1 MSGHPWRLDKSSPVD
16 DSGFSSPAA
25 TLTPFPPNPC
35 RHRENV
41 TVPVS
46 QRCCTRLMKV
56 SFQFKLFISLVAFF
70 SVLFALLG
78 VYYYIDASHQ
88 LYQEMS
94 TRAKIQAEEIAL
106 MPDLRQQVM
115 QKDPQPLKSFM
126 QKIAAHSDAS
136 FIVIGDAQGV
146 HLFHSVHPEWVGTRL
161 VGGDNQ
167 AVLEGKSITTI
178 RKGGLGVSL
187 RSKAPIFDATGRVVG
202 IVSVGYLTSYLDS
215 ITLTK
220 VINIFAATVLLL
232 IALFIFSWYFTRSI
246 KKQIFSLEPR
256 EIGLLVR
263 QQKAVMESIYEGVIV
278 IDRQRRIEVINHA
291 ARSLLGLSQ
300 PARLLRGQAIDSVIA
315 PQPFFASGEMLEN
328 DTHDELCRFNQLTV
342 LASRV
347 RIMLEDSLQGWV
359 ITFRDRDEINSLS
372 AQLSQVK
379 RYVDNLR
386 IMRHEQLN
394 RMTTLSGLL
403 HMGHYD
409 EAIRYIQAQSEHAQ
423 ELLDFISSR
432 FRSPTLCGLLL
443 GKAARAREKGVALS
457 FDPACQ
463 LDRPLP
469 SLTEPEL
476 ISIIGNLLDNAIEAT
491 QRAELPHEPVEVLIQ
506 LNARELMIEVADR
519 GIGIDPAIRDHIF
532 ERGITTKTRGDHGIG
547 LYLIEHYVT
556 QAGGTIE
563 VADNSPRG
571 AILTLFIPADGP
583 VHPRHEANYAS

>member
-1 MSGHPWRLDKSSPVD
+1 
-16 DSGFSSPAA
+16 
-25 TLTPFPPNPC
+25 
-35 RHRENV
+35 
-41 TVPVS
+41 
-46 QRCCTRLMKV
+46 MKL
-56 SFQFKLFISLVAFF
+56 SFQYKLFISLVAFF
-70 SVLFALLG
+70 SVLFIALG
-78 VYYYIDASHQ
+78 IYYYFDASRQ

-94 TRAKIQAEEIAL
+94 ARAKIQAEEIAL
-106 MPDLRQQVM
+106 MPNLRQQVSRH
-115 QKDPQPLKSFM
+115 DPQAIQAFM
-126 QKIAAHSDAS
+126 QQIAAHSDAS
-136 FIVIGDAQGV
+136 FIVIGDRQGV

-187 RSKAPIFDATGRVVG
+187 RSKTPIVDDAGRVIG

-220 VINIFAATVLLL
+220 VINIFIAAVLLL

-263 QQKAVMESIYEGVIV
+263 QQKAMMESIFEGVIV

-300 PARLLRGQAIDSVIA
+300 PARQLRGQSIDSVIS
-315 PQPFFASGEMLEN
+315 PQPFFASGDMLER

-347 RIMLEDSLQGWV
+347 RIMLENTLQGWV
-359 ITFRDRDEINSLS
+359 ITFRDRNEINALT

-394 RMTTLSGLL
+394 RMTTLTGLL
-403 HMGHYD
+403 HMGHKD

-423 ELLDFISSR
+423 ELLDFISSH
-432 FRSPTLCGLLL
+432 FHSPTLCGLLL
-443 GKAARAREKGVALS
+443 GKATRAREKGVALS
-457 FDPACQ
+457 FDPACRI
-463 LDRPLP
+463 DRPLP
-469 SLTEPEL
+469 SLMESEL

-506 LNARELMIEVADR
+506 LNARELIIEVADR
-519 GIGIDPAIRDHIF
+519 GVGIRPDIRERIF
-532 ERGITTKTRGDHGIG
+532 ERGVTTKTRGDHGIG

-563 VADNSPRG
+563 VADNAPRG
-571 AILTLFIPADGP
+571 TIFTLFIPADAHACP
-583 VHPRHEANYAS
+583 QPEVHDAS

>member
-1 MSGHPWRLDKSSPVD
+1 
-16 DSGFSSPAA
+16 
-25 TLTPFPPNPC
+25 
-35 RHRENV
+35 
-41 TVPVS
+41 
-46 QRCCTRLMKV
+46 MKL
-56 SFQFKLFISLVAFF
+56 SFQYKLFISLVAFF
-70 SVLFALLG
+70 SVLFIALG
-78 VYYYIDASHQ
+78 IYYYFDASRQ

-94 TRAKIQAEEIAL
+94 ARAKIQAEEIAL
-106 MPDLRQQVM
+106 MPNLRQQVSRH
-115 QKDPQPLKSFM
+115 DPQAIQAFM
-126 QKIAAHSDAS
+126 QQIAAHSDAS
-136 FIVIGDAQGV
+136 FIVIGDRQGV

-187 RSKAPIFDATGRVVG
+187 RSKTPIVDDEGRVIG

-220 VINIFAATVLLL
+220 VINIFIAAVLLL

-263 QQKAVMESIYEGVIV
+263 QQKAMMESIFEGVIV

-300 PARLLRGQAIDSVIA
+300 PARQLRGQSIDSVIS
-315 PQPFFASGEMLEN
+315 PQPFFASGDMLER

-347 RIMLEDSLQGWV
+347 RIMLENTLQGWV
-359 ITFRDRDEINSLS
+359 ITFRDRNEIDSLS

-403 HMGHYD
+403 HMGRYE
-409 EAIRYIQAQSEHAQ
+409 EAIGYIQAQSEHAQ

-432 FRSPTLCGLLL
+432 FSSPTLCGLLL
-443 GKAARAREKGVALS
+443 GKAARAREKGVELS
-457 FDPACQ
+457 FDPACR
-463 LDRPLP
+463 LDRPFLP
-469 SLTEPEL
+469 LGEQEL

-491 QRAELPHEPVEVLIQ
+491 QRSPLPHAPVEVLIKLSDQ
-506 LNARELMIEVADR
+506 ELIIEVADQGV
-519 GIGIDPAIRDHIF
+519 GIKPEIRERIF

-547 LYLIEHYVT
+547 LYLIESYVT
-556 QAGGTIE
+556 QAGGAIE
-563 VADNSPRG
+563 VADNIPRG
-571 AILTLFIPADGP
+571 AIFSLFIPATGTARQLEDTD
-583 VHPRHEANYAS
+583 YAT

>member
-1 MSGHPWRLDKSSPVD
+1 MIE
-16 DSGFSSPAA
+16 
-25 TLTPFPPNPC
+25 C
-35 RHRENV
+35 RYGEYVVRDYEI
-41 TVPVS
+41 
-46 QRCCTRLMKV
+46 
-56 SFQFKLFISLVAFF
+56 SFQYKLFISLVAFF
-70 SVLFALLG
+70 SVLFIALG
-78 VYYYIDASHQ
+78 VYYFDASRQ

-94 TRAKIQAEEIAL
+94 ARAKIQAEEIAL
-106 MPDLRQQVM
+106 MPDLRQQVSR
-115 QKDPQPLKSFM
+115 QDPQAIQAFM
-126 QKIAAHSDAS
+126 QQIAAHSDAS
-136 FIVIGDAQGV
+136 FIVIGDRRACICFIPSIRSGSARGWLAAITRRYWREK
-146 HLFHSVHPEWVGTRL
+146 HHHHPQRRTR
-161 VGGDNQ
+161 G
-167 AVLEGKSITTI
+167 
-178 RKGGLGVSL
+178 SL
-187 RSKAPIFDATGRVVG
+187 RSKAPIVDDAGGCRHCLRRLPHQL
-202 IVSVGYLTSYLDS
+202 SRQHHADQSDQYFYRRR
-215 ITLTK
+215 
-220 VINIFAATVLLL
+220 AAAHRPVYLLL
-232 IALFIFSWYFTRSI
+232 VLYPQHQKADFFARAA
-246 KKQIFSLEPR
+246 

-263 QQKAVMESIYEGVIV
+263 QQKAMMESIFEGVIV

-300 PARLLRGQAIDSVIA
+300 PARQLRGQSIDSVIS
-315 PQPFFASGEMLEN
+315 PQPFFASGDMLES

-347 RIMLEDSLQGWV
+347 RIMLENTLQGWV
-359 ITFRDRDEINSLS
+359 ITFRDRNEINSLS

-423 ELLDFISSR
+423 ELLDFISSH
-432 FRSPTLCGLLL
+432 FHSPTLCGLLL

-457 FDPACQ
+457 FDPACRI
-463 LDRPLP
+463 DRPLP
-469 SLTEPEL
+469 SLMESEL

-519 GIGIDPAIRDHIF
+519 GVGIRPDIRERIF
-532 ERGITTKTRGDHGIG
+532 ERGVTTKTRGDHGIG

-563 VADNSPRG
+563 VADNAPRG
-571 AILTLFIPADGP
+571 TIFTLFIPPTGSPSATGGP
-583 VHPRHEANYAS
+583 LCIMTWSMC

>member
-1 MSGHPWRLDKSSPVD
+1 
-16 DSGFSSPAA
+16 
-25 TLTPFPPNPC
+25 
-35 RHRENV
+35 
-41 TVPVS
+41 
-46 QRCCTRLMKV
+46 MKV

-78 VYYYIDASHQ
+78 VYYYFNASHQ

-94 TRAKIQAEEIAL
+94 ARAKIQAEEIAL
-106 MPDLRQQVM
+106 MPDLRQLAAREDALAI
-115 QKDPQPLKSFM
+115 KPFM
-126 QKIAAHSDAS
+126 QNIAAHSDAS
-136 FIVIGDAQGV
+136 FIVIGDKRGV

-167 AVLEGKSITTI
+167 PVLEGESTTTI
-178 RKGGLGVSL
+178 RKGGLGISL
-187 RSKAPIFDATGRVVG
+187 RSKAPIFDDAGRVVG
-202 IVSVGYLTSYLDS
+202 IVSVGYLTSYLES
-215 ITLTK
+215 ITLAK
-220 VINIFAATVLLL
+220 VINIFVVALLLL

-263 QQKAVMESIYEGVIV
+263 QQKAMMESIYEGVIV
-278 IDRQRRIEVINHA
+278 IDHKRRVEVINHA

-300 PARLLRGQAIDSVIA
+300 PAHQLRGKSIDSVIT
-315 PQPFFASGEMLEN
+315 PQPFFASEEILEN

-347 RIMLEDSLQGWV
+347 RIMLENSLQGWV
-359 ITFRDRDEINSLS
+359 ITFRDRDEINALS

-409 EAIRYIQAQSEHAQ
+409 DAMRYIQAQSEHAQ
-423 ELLDFISSR
+423 ELLDFISSH
-432 FRSPTLCGLLL
+432 FTSPTLCGLLL
-443 GKAARAREKGVALS
+443 GKAARAREKGVELS
-457 FDPACQ
+457 FDPACRI
-463 LDRPLP
+463 DRPLP
-469 SLTEPEL
+469 SLMESEL

-491 QRAELPHEPVEVLIQ
+491 QRAALPHEAVEILIQ
-506 LNARELMIEVADR
+506 LNARELIIEVADR
-519 GIGIDPAIRDHIF
+519 GIGIRSEIREHIF
-532 ERGITTKTRGDHGIG
+532 ERGITTKTHGDHGIG
-547 LYLIEHYVT
+547 LYLIERYVT

-563 VADNSPRG
+563 VADNAPRG
-571 AILTLFIPADGP
+571 AIFTLFIPASGP
-583 VHPRHEANYAS
+583 AHPQEETHYAS

>member
-1 MSGHPWRLDKSSPVD
+1 
-16 DSGFSSPAA
+16 
-25 TLTPFPPNPC
+25 
-35 RHRENV
+35 
-41 TVPVS
+41 
-46 QRCCTRLMKV
+46 MKV

-106 MPDLRQQVM
+106 MPDLRRQVI
-115 QKDPQPLKSFM
+115 QEDPQSLTSFM
-126 QKIAAHSDAS
+126 QKIAARSDAS
-136 FIVIGDAQGV
+136 FIVIGNAQGV

-187 RSKAPIFDATGRVVG
+187 RSKAPIFDTSGRVVG

-220 VINIFAATVLLL
+220 VINIFIAAVLLL

-263 QQKAVMESIYEGVIV
+263 QQKAMMESIYEGVIV
-278 IDRQRRIEVINHA
+278 IDRHRRIEVINHA

-300 PARLLRGQAIDSVIA
+300 PARLLRGQSIDSVIA

-347 RIMLEDSLQGWV
+347 RIMLEESLQGWV

-432 FRSPTLCGLLL
+432 FSSPTLCGLLL

-469 SLTEPEL
+469 SLIESEL

-571 AILTLFIPADGP
+571 AIFTLFIPADGP

>member
-1 MSGHPWRLDKSSPVD
+1 
-16 DSGFSSPAA
+16 
-25 TLTPFPPNPC
+25 
-35 RHRENV
+35 
-41 TVPVS
+41 
-46 QRCCTRLMKV
+46 MKV
-56 SFQFKLFISLVAFF
+56 SFQIKLFISLVAFF

-78 VYYYIDASHQ
+78 GYYYVDVGRQ

-94 TRAKIQAEEIAL
+94 ARAKIQAEEIAL
-106 MPDLRQQVM
+106 IPTLRKEVE
-115 QKDPQPLKSFM
+115 QKDIQGIHDFM
-126 QKIAAHSDAS
+126 QKIAARSDAS
-136 FIVIGDAQGV
+136 FIVIGDNKGL
-146 HLFHSVHPEWVGTRL
+146 HLFHSVFADRVGKTL
-161 VGGDNQ
+161 VGGDNDE
-167 AVLEGKSITTI
+167 VLHGKSTITI
-178 RKGGLGVSL
+178 RKGGLGISL
-187 RSKAPIFDATGRVVG
+187 RSKAPIFNDAGQVVG
-202 IVSVGYLTSYLDS
+202 IVSVGYLTSYLDT
-215 ITLTK
+215 ITVSK
-220 VINIFAATVLLL
+220 VVNILIAAVLLL
-232 IALFIFSWYFTRSI
+232 IALFIFSWFFTRSI

-263 QQKAVMESIYEGVIV
+263 QQKAMMESIYEGVIV
-278 IDRQRRIEVINHA
+278 IDHHRRIEVINHA

-300 PARLLRGQAIDSVIA
+300 PAHQLRGKSIDSVIT

-347 RIMLEDSLQGWV
+347 RIMLENSLQGWV

-423 ELLDFISSR
+423 ELLDFISSH
-432 FRSPTLCGLLL
+432 FNSPTLCGLLL
-443 GKAARAREKGVALS
+443 GKAARAREKGVELS
-457 FDPACQ
+457 FDPACRI
-463 LDRPLP
+463 DRPLP
-469 SLTEPEL
+469 SLMESEL

-491 QRAELPHEPVEVLIQ
+491 QRAELPHEPVEILIQ

-519 GIGIDPAIRDHIF
+519 GVGIRPEIREHIF
-532 ERGITTKTRGDHGIG
+532 ERGVTTKTRGDHGIG
-547 LYLIEHYVT
+547 LYLIERYVT

-563 VADNSPRG
+563 VADNAPRG
-571 AILTLFIPADGP
+571 AIFTLFIPASGP
-583 VHPRHEANYAS
+583 AHPQEETHYAS

>member
-1 MSGHPWRLDKSSPVD
+1 
-16 DSGFSSPAA
+16 
-25 TLTPFPPNPC
+25 
-35 RHRENV
+35 
-41 TVPVS
+41 
-46 QRCCTRLMKV
+46 MKL
-56 SFQFKLFISLVAFF
+56 SFQYKLFISLVAFF
-70 SVLFALLG
+70 SVLFIALG
-78 VYYYIDASHQ
+78 IYYYFDASRQ

-94 TRAKIQAEEIAL
+94 ARAKIQAEEIAL
-106 MPDLRQQVM
+106 MPNLRQQVSRH
-115 QKDPQPLKSFM
+115 DPQAIQAFM
-126 QKIAAHSDAS
+126 QQIAAHSDAS
-136 FIVIGDAQGV
+136 FIVIGDRQGV

-187 RSKAPIFDATGRVVG
+187 RSKTPIVDDAGRVIG

-220 VINIFAATVLLL
+220 VINIFIAAVLLL

-263 QQKAVMESIYEGVIV
+263 QQKAMMESIFEGVIV

-300 PARLLRGQAIDSVIA
+300 PARQLRGQSIDSVIS
-315 PQPFFASGEMLEN
+315 PQPFFASGDMLER

-347 RIMLEDSLQGWV
+347 RIMLENTLQGWV
-359 ITFRDRDEINSLS
+359 ITFRDRNEINALT

-409 EAIRYIQAQSEHAQ
+409 KAIRYIQAQSEHAQ
-423 ELLDFISSR
+423 ELLDFISSH
-432 FRSPTLCGLLL
+432 FHSPTLCGLLL
-443 GKAARAREKGVALS
+443 GKATRAREKGVALS
-457 FDPACQ
+457 FDPACRI
-463 LDRPLP
+463 DRPLP
-469 SLTEPEL
+469 SLMESEL

-506 LNARELMIEVADR
+506 LNARELIIEVADR
-519 GIGIDPAIRDHIF
+519 GVGIRPDIRERIF
-532 ERGITTKTRGDHGIG
+532 ERGVTTKTRGDHGIG

-563 VADNSPRG
+563 VADNAPRG
-571 AILTLFIPADGP
+571 TIFTLFIPADAHACP
-583 VHPRHEANYAS
+583 QPEAHDAS

>member
-1 MSGHPWRLDKSSPVD
+1 
-16 DSGFSSPAA
+16 
-25 TLTPFPPNPC
+25 
-35 RHRENV
+35 
-41 TVPVS
+41 
-46 QRCCTRLMKV
+46 MKV

-106 MPDLRQQVM
+106 MPDLRRQVI
-115 QKDPQPLKSFM
+115 QEDPQSLTSFM
-126 QKIAAHSDAS
+126 QKIAARSDAS

-187 RSKAPIFDATGRVVG
+187 RSKAPIFDTSGRVVG

-220 VINIFAATVLLL
+220 VINIFIAAVLLL
-232 IALFIFSWYFTRSI
+232 IARFIFSWYFTRSI

-263 QQKAVMESIYEGVIV
+263 QQKAMMESIYEGVIV
-278 IDRQRRIEVINHA
+278 IDRHRRIEVINHA

-300 PARLLRGQAIDSVIA
+300 PARLLRGQSIDSVIA

-347 RIMLEDSLQGWV
+347 RIMLEESLQGWV

-432 FRSPTLCGLLL
+432 FSSPTLCGLLL

-469 SLTEPEL
+469 SLIESEL

-571 AILTLFIPADGP
+571 AIFTLFIPADGP
-583 VHPRHEANYAS
+583 VHSRHEANYAS